1 MRRGNMQD
9 ERRPPHPKFSAV
21 ERRQGDV
28 PNVHRPR
35 YNGAFP
41 ASDPRRLAARIIF
54 HWEGVIMEGR
64 GLTNLLLAIIAG
76 VLLFGKDAMVSGIQ
90 GIAIVLVAIFVIYLV
105 LIGIRVL
112 IGSIAQSYRDA
123 KDAKEALLITFSL
136 AAAAVLVPLC
146 AYAGWL
152 WLAGADRP
160 LDAAVESWLG
170 KAWMAVLVAGLAGVA
185 LYAARNALAWLR
197 ANWRNLPDYLRLG
210 ARYLGI
216 LAVAPF
222 LFPTREWRFKRAEG
236 SGVIVSFFSSI
247 YAGLTGLVLWMSL
260 LVATIFA
267 VLGVLFALGVVD

>member
-1 MRRGNMQD
+1 
-9 ERRPPHPKFSAV
+9 
-21 ERRQGDV
+21 
-28 PNVHRPR
+28 
-35 YNGAFP
+35 
-41 ASDPRRLAARIIF
+41 
-54 HWEGVIMEGR
+54 MEGR

-216 LAVAPF
+216 LAVPPF
-222 LFPTREWRFKRAEG
+222 LFPTREWRFK
-236 SGVIVSFFSSI
+236 
-247 YAGLTGLVLWMSL
+247 
-260 LVATIFA
+260 
-267 VLGVLFALGVVD
+267 